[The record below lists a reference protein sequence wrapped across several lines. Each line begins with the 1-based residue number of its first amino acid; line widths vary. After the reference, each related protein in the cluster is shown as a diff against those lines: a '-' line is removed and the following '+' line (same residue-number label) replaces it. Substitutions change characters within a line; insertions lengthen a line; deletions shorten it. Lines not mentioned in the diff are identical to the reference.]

1 MLLLELYI
9 TPVIKQVTKLFC
21 LSACSTT
28 GHVPDVRLPVQYC
41 QPRRLRSRFDNSH
54 FNSIPMPALCTISC
68 RLVHGH
74 SNVKF
79 HTLDSAVALN
89 LCGEH
94 SCTLLTMEAVAN

>member
-41 QPRRLRSRFDNSH
+41 QPRRLRSRFDPSSH
-54 FNSIPMPALCTISC
+54 FDPVPMPAPCTIPR

-74 SNVKF
+74 SNVMF
-79 HTLDSAVALN
+79 HTLNSAVDLN

-94 SCTLLTMEAVAN
+94 SCTLLI